1 MRSCYRSKEETLAD
15 LEPRGTITLFS
26 TYLTFLLL
34 KVSGKNKYFCRRKI
48 VEACHVANVTMFCLI
63 ASKLNPCL
71 EKTFPRRGLPRLSQ
85 NQEIK
90 RKIIVAKGGHL
101 N

>member
-1 MRSCYRSKEETLAD
+1 M
-15 LEPRGTITLFS
+15 
-26 TYLTFLLL
+26 
-34 KVSGKNKYFCRRKI
+34 
-48 VEACHVANVTMFCLI
+48 EACHVANVTMFCLI

-71 EKTFPRRGLPRLSQ
+71 EKTFPRRGLPKLSQ

-90 RKIIVAKGGHL
+90 RKIIVAEGGHL